1 MGERESALRDAG
13 ILTSAEVP
21 EEECLAM
28 KASLAIPCHNL
39 NTSESTISMFYNMTL
54 LHE

>member
-1 MGERESALRDAG
+1 MGERESVLSDAG

-39 NTSESTISMFYNMTL
+39 KHIRKYNIDVLQYDFTA
-54 LHE
+54 